1 MVRSRRNVATTSE
14 TSRRVTDPNDP
25 DREQGDHPRQEEVEH
40 QGDATDRTNRHNWEA
55 GPSQVPC
62 TQEQFQQL
70 SHQGFKSMMEC
81 QGANALIMCKI
92 FPSTLFG
99 PARTWFN
106 QLPRHSITSFG
117 DLSEK
122 LALHFFAARR
132 TSKTSLDLMNLD
144 HEPGESLRSF
154 LARFN
159 RACLE
164 IPYVQVEVAISALVR
179 TVTDEAYVRSLTKKR
194 QKSMGELYAR
204 GDKFMQSEDMMKISH
219 SLHNILLEVSHMDI
233 LKWPK
238 KMRAP
243 TEKRTSDKYCLF
255 HKDHGHDTEECRH
268 LKDEIEGLIRRG
280 YLKQFTSDREEK
292 RRRTKGDDKDDD
304 RRRQRRRDRSPR
316 HQRETART
324 IGVIVGGLA
333 TGGES
338 SSARRAYARI
348 NEDPHD
354 DALVVEAVIANFTVK
369 KVLVDNG
376 SAADILLYHAFREM
390 KISEDKLKIFLV
402 PLYGFAGES
411 IIPNGVISLPVT
423 LGTYPRT
430 IMHMID
436 LLVVDVQSPYNAI
449 IGRPLLHKVRAVV
462 STYHLRMK
470 FPASNGVG
478 EVKRDQRLA

>member
-1 MVRSRRNVATTSE
+1 MNKKITALQGMSPMEGVWDSMLTPLAPEILEAEMPHHLVVPKLE
-14 TSRRVTDPNDP
+14 KYEGFTDPC
-25 DREQGDHPRQEEVEH
+25 DHIQ
-40 QGDATDRTNRHNWEA
+40 
-55 GPSQVPC
+55 
-62 TQEQFQQL
+62 
-70 SHQGFKSMMEC
+70 
-81 QGANALIMCKI
+81 
-92 FPSTLFG
+92 
-99 PARTWFN
+99 ARTWFN

-122 LALHFFAARR
+122 LALHFSAARR
-132 TSKTSLDLMNLD
+132 TAKTSLDLMNLD

-179 TVTDEAYVRSLTKKR
+179 MVRDEVYVSSLTKKR
-194 QKSMGELYAR
+194 PKSSSALGKTKKDLPPPNKKQGRVE
-204 GDKFMQSEDMMKISH
+204 GKSDKRKDDQSNRKTDQGPIPRYSCYTPLNS
-219 SLHNILLEVSHMDI
+219 SLHNILLE
-233 LKWPK
+233 
-238 KMRAP
+238 
-243 TEKRTSDKYCLF
+243 
-255 HKDHGHDTEECRH
+255 DHGHDTEECKH
-268 LKDEIEGLIRRG
+268 LKDKIEGFIRRG
-280 YLKQFTSDREEK
+280 YLKQFTSDKEEK
-292 RRRTKGDDKDDD
+292 RRRANSDDRDDD
-304 RRRQRRRDRSPR
+304 RWRQRRRDRSPR
-316 HQRETART
+316 HQREIVGT

-390 KISEDKLKIFLV
+390 KISEDKLKSFSV

-411 IIPNGVISLPVT
+411 IIPKGVISLPVT

-430 IMHMID
+430 VMHMID
-436 LLVVDVQSPYNAI
+436 LLVMPGISREVISHSLSIIPGTKPVKQKKRNFAI
-449 IGRPLLHKVRAVV
+449 ERQIAIKEEVGKLLEAGFIR
-462 STYHLRMK
+462 
-470 FPASNGVG
+470 
-478 EVKRDQRLA
+478 EV